1 MKKRST
7 KEQILFVLKR
17 QGESTMK
24 EIMENFTVSEIA
36 VRRHIRDLMSQSFIS
51 ERIVKQAI
59 GRPFHMYELTSKGH
73 ATFPN
78 KNAELPEELLNDLEE
93 TLGKEAVSEVL
104 KKRKEREEK
113 LYETH
118 ISATDFDERIKQIAH
133 LQDEEGYMV
142 EYVKLDDGSY
152 QIKNYNCPIYSM
164 ASSFK
169 EVCHNEKHVLEKM
182 FPESKV
188 ISESKI
194 TDGKK
199 NCCWTISPPKVK

>member
-36 VRRHIRDLMSQSFIS
+36 VRRHIRDLMSQAFIS
-51 ERIVKQAI
+51 ERIIKQAI

-78 KNAELPEELLNDLEE
+78 KNAQLPEELLNDIEE
-93 TLGKEAVSEVL
+93 TLGSEAVSDVL
-104 KKRKEREEK
+104 RKRKEREEQ

-118 ISATDFDERIKQIAH
+118 ISADTFDEKIKQIAD

-142 EYVKLDDGSY
+142 EYNKLDDGSY
-152 QIKNYNCPIYSM
+152 QIKNYNCPIYSI
-164 ASSFK
+164 AISFK
-169 EVCHNEKHVLEKM
+169 EVCHNEKDVLEKM
-182 FPESKV
+182 FPDSRV

-199 NCCWTISPPKVK
+199 SCCWTISPPKAE